1 MSAMITEVY
10 DALRSVG
17 VDEDKAKAAASAMF
31 SHDIATRGDVARVDG
46 KVDALDKRILRAE
59 RDLLFLKWICG
70 ATFLMI
76 LSENIGRI
84 FS

>member
-31 SHDIATRGDVARVDG
+31 SHDIATRGDIARVEST
-46 KVDALDKRILRAE
+46 LDKRILRAE

>member
-17 VDEDKAKAAASAMF
+17 VDEDKAKAAAPCSATTSPPAAM
-31 SHDIATRGDVARVDG
+31 SRGWRFAGQAD
-46 KVDALDKRILRAE
+46 LRAE